1 MNISLRQLRAFLAVA
16 RLCHFRRAA
25 ESLHLTQPAI
35 SRHIADL
42 EAELDVR
49 LFDRNTREVVP
60 TEAGRY
66 LQVALERVLEE
77 LEGVLTHVHSESE
90 RRHGKVRVAA
100 APTLSA
106 SLMPACIAACA
117 RDYPELTVQL
127 HDQSQVMV
135 LDSVRGGEVDFGL
148 AIEPADSEAFDLET
162 IQHDPFVLVCPGDH
176 PLAKHAAVPWKKLQ
190 GQPLILLD
198 HTSGS
203 RRLIDQALALHNVQ
217 ANVVQQTGHAHT
229 AFRMV
234 EAGLGITVTPKL
246 SLPASGQLV
255 MRPLTPTVTRAITL
269 VRRRHRSLSPL
280 AELVWAR
287 LRTLAG
293 ATPPRSATRATLP
306 KPT

>member
-1 MNISLRQLRAFLAVA
+1 MNVSLRQLRAFLAVA
-16 RLCHFRRAA
+16 RLRHFRRAA
-25 ESLHLTQPAI
+25 ESLHLTQPAV

-66 LQVALERVLEE
+66 LQSAVERVLDE
-77 LEGVLTHVHSESE
+77 LESVLAHVHSESE

-106 SLMPACIAACA
+106 GLMPQCIAACA

-127 HDQSQVMV
+127 HDQAQTLV

-148 AIEPADSEAFDLET
+148 AIEPADSDAFDSET
-162 IQHDPFVLVCPGDH
+162 ILHDPFVLVCRREH
-176 PLAKHAAVPWKKLQ
+176 PLAKLVAVPWKKL
-190 GQPLILLD
+190 GGEPLVLLD

-203 RRLIDQALALHNVQ
+203 RRLIDEQLVKHHVEAD
-217 ANVVQQTGHAHT
+217 VVQQAGYTHT

-234 EAGLGITVTPKL
+234 EAGLGISITPSL
-246 SLPASGQLV
+246 SLPASDQLV
-255 MRPLTPTVTRAITL
+255 VRPLTPIATRAITL
-269 VRRRHRSLSPL
+269 IRRRHRSLSPV
-280 AELVWAR
+280 AELVWAQIR
-287 LRTLAG
+287 ETAAQLSQSRRT
-293 ATPPRSATRATLP
+293 PFRST
-306 KPT
+306 